1 MLVVSIALMYRDT
14 EFCCPPEI
22 NLTLCVCVC
31 QLYLN
36 IFLKERIKE
45 YAQSIGIIK
54 KRLEVKNRDR

>member
-22 NLTLCVCVC
+22 NLTLCMCVSTI
-31 QLYLN
+31 LKF
-36 IFLKERIKE
+36 FLKERIKE